1 MRGGDAK
8 PRRAA
13 RLTTIAGH
21 SWSARAGPARVSREA
36 PSPSPSESE
45 AFRLGHYLPAWV
57 ATYFATASICAFVR
71 TFLKAGMTWPP
82 FVTCF

>member
-1 MRGGDAK
+1 MRRGDAK

-13 RLTTIAGH
+13 RLTTAAGRTKKRAG
-21 SWSARAGPARVSREA
+21 SARARSARKRRTPTRAKAKLS
-36 PSPSPSESE
+36 
-45 AFRLGHYLPAWV
+45 LGHYLPACV
-57 ATYFATASICAFVR
+57 ATYLATASICAFVR